1 MFNFRLPGRRKPGN
15 VPSDGTAERARR
27 EANANAAEERLQRRL
42 TDVVASLE
50 TPPVDQTP
58 AKAAAPAATAPG
70 EGRPVATSGNGIVP
84 AAAPNGVTTPV
95 VGGAA
100 AQPPA
105 NGVAAP
111 LSPPQA
117 TTPFDPSD
125 AAALEEAKRR
135 ASEQRQAAEAMLL
148 EAQLLEQRIASE
160 ASATLSEAE
169 QRAIQEGQRAA
180 ARALALEQHAA
191 EQAAK
196 LQERMDRM
204 IGERKGHELQADA
217 VRVTERQAQAEV
229 DSRQALLEEAL
240 KAAAAAAIA
249 VTEVDRV
256 VVGYMKREELLRKEI
271 DQLNARVTDQREM
284 REAAETY
291 VREAEERLAQ
301 IGGGDAP
308 RTSIEEIRAIEARL
322 TEQLEAAHR
331 AAHPDIAEGSP
342 ATQAGTAS
350 PASASPPGSEATTAM
365 PHVA

>member
-1 MFNFRLPGRRKPGN
+1 MFNFKLPGRRKPGN
-15 VPSDGTAERARR
+15 VAPSDGAAERARR

-42 TDVVASLE
+42 SDVVASLE
-50 TPPVDQTP
+50 TPPVDQRP
-58 AKAAAPAATAPG
+58 ARAASPPATASDTGQPGAASDNNAPGASLNGVATAPG
-70 EGRPVATSGNGIVP
+70 
-84 AAAPNGVTTPV
+84 
-95 VGGAA
+95 GGAVA
-100 AQPPA
+100 PA
-105 NGVAAP
+105 NRVAAP
-111 LSPPQA
+111 LSAPQA
-117 TTPFDPSD
+117 TIPFDPSD

-204 IGERKGHELQADA
+204 INERKGHELQADA

-271 DQLNARVTDQREM
+271 EQLNARVTEQREM

-291 VREAEERLAQ
+291 AREAEERLAH

-331 AAHPDIAEGSP
+331 AAHPNSAEGAP
-342 ATQAGTAS
+342 TPPAGTAS
-350 PASASPPGSEATTAM
+350 PASASTPGSEATTAM

>member
-1 MFNFRLPGRRKPGN
+1 MFNFKLPGRRKPGN
-15 VPSDGTAERARR
+15 VAPSDGAAERARR

-42 TDVVASLE
+42 SDVVASLE
-50 TPPVDQTP
+50 TPPVDQRP
-58 AKAAAPAATAPG
+58 ARAASPPATAPDAGQPGATSDNKTAPGASLNGVATAPG
-70 EGRPVATSGNGIVP
+70 
-84 AAAPNGVTTPV
+84 
-95 VGGAA
+95 GGAVA
-100 AQPPA
+100 PA
-105 NGVAAP
+105 NSVAAP

-204 IGERKGHELQADA
+204 INERKGHELQADA

-271 DQLNARVTDQREM
+271 EQLNARVTEQREM

-291 VREAEERLAQ
+291 AREAEERLAQ

-331 AAHPDIAEGSP
+331 AAHPDSAEGAP
-342 ATQAGTAS
+342 TPPAGTAS
-350 PASASPPGSEATTAM
+350 AASASTPGSEGTTAM